1 MFEQKI
7 HKELSNKAYNYN
19 TFQQDLLKS
28 QDTSLI
34 ACANCLQKKTNIEE
48 KKPKS
53 QAFFLTPTTSKK
65 AKFVKFGVKKA
76 NLATLVSS

>member
-34 ACANCLQKKTNIEE
+34 ACANCLQKKQIL
-48 KKPKS
+48 KKKS
-53 QAFFLTPTTSKK
+53 QK
-65 AKFVKFGVKKA
+65 AKHFFDA
-76 NLATLVSS
+76 NNL